1 MVALATACLL
11 CSVVALGAD
20 ELSPDRLLAE
30 WEASAQQIWSFD
42 VTFELAVDSR
52 PERSQPLAPV
62 LRHVLRQRY
71 LRGRWRVD
79 DLAGG
84 LAGSATAE
92 PYETPEGH
100 TNAFAMQQLVV
111 RRYDSQQQFGS
122 ITSLPGF
129 NETKL
134 KSPLLTEFFRRTFSG
149 DPYLRILEARL
160 ADASVESEGDVFVLR
175 FGPAPQGALVS
186 LPNAGFEVRLD
197 RASGFM
203 PTQIA
208 RFLPSDDP
216 VVRVEYVSRVATVDK
231 GVWFPVQAEK
241 RTYAIQYSDSM
252 DEPASVSRLIVDLTR
267 SRFNV
272 DIEAE
277 VFELPFAAGTVVY
290 DAIKKENFVQTA
302 SGDRDYLAY
311 QRHVRDLARELATAR
326 RANGAE
332 SRQPVRWRTV
342 LLVVH
347 SLVFASIGVWWYRR
361 WRASSKQTE

>member
-84 LAGSATAE
+84 IAGSASAE

-122 ITSLPGF
+122 ITS
-129 NETKL
+129 
-134 KSPLLTEFFRRTFSG
+134 RTTGTPS
-149 DPYLRILEARL
+149 YA
-160 ADASVESEGDVFVLR
+160 
-175 FGPAPQGALVS
+175 
-186 LPNAGFEVRLD
+186 LPNPTGPDVLVPAEAVPNTLLD
-197 RASGFM
+197 
-203 PTQIA
+203 
-208 RFLPSDDP
+208 
-216 VVRVEYVSRVATVDK
+216 
-231 GVWFPVQAEK
+231 
-241 RTYAIQYSDSM
+241 
-252 DEPASVSRLIVDLTR
+252 
-267 SRFNV
+267 
-272 DIEAE
+272 
-277 VFELPFAAGTVVY
+277 
-290 DAIKKENFVQTA
+290 
-302 SGDRDYLAY
+302 DRH
-311 QRHVRDLARELATAR
+311 R
-326 RANGAE
+326 
-332 SRQPVRWRTV
+332 
-342 LLVVH
+342 
-347 SLVFASIGVWWYRR
+347 
-361 WRASSKQTE
+361 